1 MENLVDINVV
11 HKYLTRMLL
20 EFDGFMLENDIDYSI
35 AYGTL
40 LGAVRHQ
47 GFIPWDDDIDIFI
60 TRENYNK
67 FLSVKHKLPSYYFL
81 QCAES
86 DPNYKLS

>member
-1 MENLVDINVV
+1 MSGFLINAYIQINQNLIMANLVDINVV

-20 EFDGFMLENDIDYSI
+20 EFDEFMLENDIDYSI

-47 GFIPWDDDIDIFI
+47 GFIPWDPKIS
-60 TRENYNK
+60 NW
-67 FLSVKHKLPSYYFL
+67 LAV
-81 QCAES
+81 
-86 DPNYKLS
+86 

>member
-47 GFIPWDDDIDIFI
+47 GFIPWDDDID
-60 TRENYNK
+60 TVSYTH
-67 FLSVKHKLPSYYFL
+67 LTLPTIRL
-81 QCAES
+81 V
-86 DPNYKLS
+86 